1 MASDNRMI
9 SIQGISLLLLVVGST
24 AVMSSCSKDSN
35 EPPDNTG
42 NPPPKGQLMELEY
55 SSNADTLF
63 LSWELLH
70 PDMKF
75 TRYRFSA
82 GKGGSEVEVEAN
94 KRTCY
99 LTDIPYNELVPVTV
113 DFLNGDDVIRSA
125 STEIM
130 IDGLDSVFAS
140 TLIPDRGSVTGG
152 DGTYSIALPDGRSL
166 FLMGDSYIGP
176 VSEGSRSMQ
185 DHMYRNTYI
194 LYDAGEVEGL
204 YGINGP
210 NTSAA
215 VPPGVTNEHQKW
227 YWPGHGFTAGDKV
240 YVFQTLMYQGA
251 EGMWGFRYEKT
262 DILEYQVSDMSLLG
276 THDIPFSGPEEIH
289 YGMAVLR
296 EDPYIYI
303 YAQVDVDNG
312 LDPISDA
319 LVARTTLEDLY
330 TDWEYFDG
338 TGWSPNSA
346 DATKMAGLA
355 TVPVSSQFNVF
366 KLEGK
371 YVLLTQ
377 DKQFGSGEIYTFI
390 SDTPQGPWTNK
401 KLIYKTKEQQTPGL
415 FTYNAMAHPQ
425 FNRDGKI
432 LISYNINNEDF
443 EAQHEEV
450 WTYRPKFF
458 WVETAQILNN

>member
-1 MASDNRMI
+1 MISDSKMI
-9 SIQGISLLLLVVGST
+9 SIKRIYLFLLLAGTTTVL
-24 AVMSSCSKDSN
+24 SSCSKDDS
-35 EPPDNTG
+35 EPQGNGG
-42 NPPPKGQLMELEY
+42 NPPPDGQLMDLEY
-55 SSNADTLF
+55 TSNADTLF

-82 GKGGSEVEVEAN
+82 GEGGSEVEVEAN
-94 KRTCY
+94 RRSCF

-113 DFLNGDDVIRSA
+113 DFLNGDEVIRTA
-125 STEIM
+125 ATEIM
-130 IDGLDSVFAS
+130 IDGLDAVFAS

-185 DHMYRNTYI
+185 DHMFRNTYI
-194 LYDAGEVEGL
+194 LYDEGEVEGL
-204 YGINGP
+204 YGVNGP

-227 YWPGHGFTAGDKV
+227 YWPGHGFTLGDKV

-262 DILEYQVSDMSLLG
+262 DILEYQLPDMSLVG
-276 THDIPFSGPEEIH
+276 THDIPFTGPEEIH
-289 YGMAVLR
+289 YGMAALR

-312 LDPISDA
+312 LDPLSDA
-319 LVARTTLEDLY
+319 LVARTTPANLY
-330 TDWEYFDG
+330 TAWEYYDG

-346 DATKMAGLA
+346 DAVKMEGLSA
-355 TVPVSSQFNVF
+355 VPVSSQFNVF
-366 KLEGK
+366 KLQDK

-377 DKQFGSGEIYTFI
+377 NKQFGSGEIYTFI
-390 SDTPQGPWTNK
+390 SDTPQGPWYNR
-401 KLIYKTKEQQTPGL
+401 KLIYTTKEQQTPGL

-425 FNRDGKI
+425 FKRDGRI
-432 LISYNINNEDF
+432 LISYNINNESF
-443 EAQHEEV
+443 EEQHKDV
-450 WTYRPKFF
+450 STYRPKFF
-458 WVETAQILNN
+458 WVETKQILNN